1 MNDILILLGIIGVW
15 LFVQAYVL
23 PKLGIK
29 S

>member
-1 MNDILILLGIIGVW
+1 MNDILILLAIIGAW

-23 PKLGIK
+23 PKLGIR